1 MSFSLSG
8 TPAGI
13 GEEGRWCQWVLV
25 LGGAGP
31 AKPALTQDSL
41 SHCCWGKGSVRL
53 NEVPCPNTHAHTHTH
68 TDKHTETHVHTC
80 VHMHAHMH
88 THVHTQTHM
97 HTHSQLPLQAQ
108 ALAAPSWAPVMDRKS
123 CLAGARGAGQLRVC
137 GSG

>member
-8 TPAGI
+8 TPAGM

-53 NEVPCPNTHAHTHTH
+53 NEVPCPNIHAHMHTH
-68 TDKHTETHVHTC
+68 MHTDTQTHRDTRMHTR

-88 THVHTQTHM
+88 THVHTQTHIHTHA

-108 ALAAPSWAPVMDRKS
+108 ALAAPS
-123 CLAGARGAGQLRVC
+123 
-137 GSG
+137 